1 MNILLIDDHPLFREG
16 LALLLQPLA
25 EGLTIWQ
32 AGSVEQGLALAEE
45 RGAPDLL
52 LIDLAMPGTPGIAG
66 IALWRQRWD
75 STTVV
80 AVSSSDDRETVLRSI
95 DAGAMGFIPKGAT
108 PAVLIGALRLI
119 LARGIYLPPHAF
131 VATTSGPSVDPVQP
145 LTVAGAPPRRVPA
158 DLGMTPRQADV
169 LYLLLQGKPAKLIE
183 RELNISAGTAKSH
196 TSAVLRALNVSTRTQ
211 AVIAAGRLGL
221 HFGAMPAD
229 AAQRSSDNPRT

>member
-25 EGLTIWQ
+25 EGLSIWQ

-52 LIDLAMPGTPGIAG
+52 LIDLAMPGTHGITG
-66 IALWRQRWD
+66 IALWRQRWN
-75 STTVV
+75 SATTIV
-80 AVSSSDDRETVLRSI
+80 AVSSSDDRETVLRSV

-108 PAVLIGALRLI
+108 PAVLISALRLV
-119 LARGIYLPPHAF
+119 LARGVYLPPHAF
-131 VATTSGPSVDPVQP
+131 VATTPGLPIDPVQP
-145 LTVAGAPPRRVPA
+145 PTVVGAPPRRVPA
-158 DLGMTPRQADV
+158 DLGLTPRQADV

-183 RELNISAGTAKSH
+183 RELNISAGTAKTH

-221 HFGAMPAD
+221 HFGAMPMD
-229 AAQRSSDNPRT
+229 APSAR